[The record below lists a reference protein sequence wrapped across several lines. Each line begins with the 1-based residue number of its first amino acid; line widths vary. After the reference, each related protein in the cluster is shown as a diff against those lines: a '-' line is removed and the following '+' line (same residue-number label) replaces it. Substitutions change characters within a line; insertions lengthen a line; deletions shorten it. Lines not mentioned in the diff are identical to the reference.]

1 MPKETKKQ
9 RTKGGCNM
17 KKVCFMVVIM
27 VLVMGTFP
35 ITSQA
40 QERMPI
46 NDVILSDNPET
57 ALGERELLIALL
69 EVNIQK
75 CENLQQWDFL
85 HHNQEWLEEVRSSHD
100 YPVEELFEK
109 MKLVTNQLLLWQ
121 RLELSTYTFLDDESF
136 EMVVEESNQASEIVY
151 HVQRAL
157 GISAKYLSAEQF

>member
-1 MPKETKKQ
+1 
-9 RTKGGCNM
+9 M

-57 ALGERELLIALL
+57 ALGERDLVSALL

-75 CENLQQWDFL
+75 CKNLEQWDFL
-85 HHNQEWLEEVRSSHD
+85 HHNQEWLEEVQSSTD

-121 RLELSTYTFLDDESF
+121 RLELQSYTFLDDESL
-136 EMVVEESNQASEIVY
+136 EMVVEESNQAYEIVY
-151 HVQRAL
+151 QIQRAL
-157 GISAKYLSAEQF
+157 GISAEYLSAEQF